1 MCNYAFL
8 FDVQC
13 KSLLL
18 RIDQQLQMQIAIS
31 RAATQMFTR
40 LFMDPNYEYQRDQYL
55 NLTVS
60 REHIVRDTVTQI
72 SNHETSQLKK
82 PLRVSLRYY
91 IYFHL
96 FVILF
101 CLYKLSPL

>member
-1 MCNYAFL
+1 
-8 FDVQC
+8 
-13 KSLLL
+13 
-18 RIDQQLQMQIAIS
+18 MQIAIS